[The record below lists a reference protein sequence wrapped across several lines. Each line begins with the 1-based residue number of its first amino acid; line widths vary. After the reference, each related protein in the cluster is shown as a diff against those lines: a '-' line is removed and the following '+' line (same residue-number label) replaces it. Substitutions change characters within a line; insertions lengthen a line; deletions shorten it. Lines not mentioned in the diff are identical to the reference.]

1 MGLKIGP
8 LEFRFRSKFQNL
20 QEVAREL
27 KEDRERVGEEAAL
40 SASKSAK
47 DDASISNDEAAD
59 LVEGARDSAIDE
71 VKKEQSQGWLLIF
84 GLVIFYLYYMSP

>member
-8 LEFRFRSKFQNL
+8 FRLRSDFQKM

-27 KEDRERVGEEAAL
+27 KEDRERAGEEAAL
-40 SASKSAK
+40 SASKLAK
-47 DDASISNDEAAD
+47 DTGASTEEAAS
-59 LVEGARDSAIDE
+59 LVEAARDSAIDE

-84 GLVIFYLYYMSP
+84 GLVIFFLIYISP